1 MTILQHRFNCDVS
14 ATAYVKEVEILENVF
29 AYIGAAIDINSVV
42 EKTQTLMRHAFVF
55 ITVEPDSTKSAL
67 EDLKNVAGVVELYN
81 SRGAYDIIA
90 KVSGE
95 SLEDLRDVVFK
106 QIQNLDNITST
117 LTLMLV

>member
-1 MTILQHRFNCDVS
+1 VTILQHRFNSDVS

-29 AYIGAAIDINSVV
+29 ANIGAAIDINSVV